1 MVSTWIEETIGLST
15 GVQSLI
21 LRSLVALLV
30 SWIAYR
36 VALLLIGRRV
46 RDAEV
51 AYRWHKAA
59 GYVVWLFIALAALVI
74 WVDGLGS
81 LVTYLGL
88 VSAGVAIALQSLL
101 QDMAGGLLIL
111 LRRPCQVGE
120 RIEIGGM
127 VGDVIDLRP
136 FQFSLLEVAN
146 WVNGEQ
152 STGRIMHVP
161 NGTVFRE
168 VVANYTAEFD
178 FIWTELAVLLTFE
191 SNWELARELLNQI
204 ANRHAVDAPIEAERQ
219 ISKTHRFYI
228 RYGNLTPRVY
238 LTVRDSGVELC
249 LRTLCEPRKRRHLE
263 QELWVDILRTF
274 SQHDDIDFAYPTLRV
289 FDNVV
294 EGASAGADS
303 DTRRSRH

>member
-15 GVQSLI
+15 SVQSLI

-30 SWIAYR
+30 AWIAYR
-36 VALLLIGRRV
+36 VALLLIGQRV
-46 RDAEV
+46 RDAEM

-59 GYVVWLFIALAALVI
+59 GYVVWLFIALAALLI
-74 WVDGLGS
+74 WVDGLSS
-81 LVTYLGL
+81 LATYLGL

-101 QDMAGGLLIL
+101 QDLAGWLFIM
-111 LRRPCQVGE
+111 LRRPFQVGD

-146 WVNGEQ
+146 WVSGEQ
-152 STGRIMHVP
+152 SSGRIIHVP

-168 VVANYTAEFD
+168 SVANYTAEFG
-178 FIWTELAVLLTFE
+178 FVWTELAILLTFE
-191 SNWELARELLNQI
+191 SNWERGRELLTQI
-204 ANRHAVDAPIEAERQ
+204 ANRHAADAPVEAERQ
-219 ISKTHRFYI
+219 ISKSHRFYI
-228 RYGNLTPRVY
+228 RYGHLTPSVY

-249 LRTLCEPRKRRHLE
+249 LRTLCEPRKRRDLE

-274 SQHDDIDFAYPTLRV
+274 SRHDDIDFAYPTVR
-289 FDNVV
+289 FYDNAV
-294 EGASAGADS
+294 EAASSADS
-303 DTRRSRH
+303 TDSRRSSH